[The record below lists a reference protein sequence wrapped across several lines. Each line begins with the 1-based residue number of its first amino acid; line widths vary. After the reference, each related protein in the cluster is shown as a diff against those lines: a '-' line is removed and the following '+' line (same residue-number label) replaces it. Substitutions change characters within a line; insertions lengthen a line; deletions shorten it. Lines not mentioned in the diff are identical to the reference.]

1 MQNSKPNRAVR
12 NKSENSQ
19 LKVFLQLQL
28 FAIVIYVLF
37 FIAGSLISLT
47 ADISLKYDYIVTL
60 VLFSASSFLVG
71 FFTGVKLRQNGLI
84 MGIIYSLP
92 LNVILI
98 VISLILNDF
107 ALSFNMLISLLV
119 LTTFSGI
126 GGVLAVNKRLRR

>member
-19 LKVFLQLQL
+19 LKVFLQIQL

-107 ALSFNMLISLLV
+107 TLSFNMLISLLV
-119 LTTFSGI
+119 LTAFSGI